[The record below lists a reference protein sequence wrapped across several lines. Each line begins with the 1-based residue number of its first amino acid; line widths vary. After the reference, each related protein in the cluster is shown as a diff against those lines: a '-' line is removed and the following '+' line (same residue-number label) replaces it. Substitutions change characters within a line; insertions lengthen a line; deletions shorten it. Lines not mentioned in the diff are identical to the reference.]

1 MDWKTR
7 AEESGASERGRLGR
21 LAARAAAWARTAQGT
36 AWLDAGW
43 IWLLTRAALVAL
55 TALVPS
61 LLLADGG
68 ASERLDP
75 LHRWVTQDGTHF
87 AYIAAHGYYPIIRAM
102 MWPLYPALEH
112 VLGPVFGGDYG
123 LAGLVIANASCLG
136 ALVALRRLAERELGP
151 DAARRATLYLAIFP
165 TAFYLAAPYSESLFL
180 WMAIASFGAMR
191 ARRWWLAG
199 ALGCLAT
206 LTRSAG
212 VLLAIPFAIEFFQ
225 AWRTGK
231 SRLWQ
236 GSAVVLIPAAVGM
249 YSGWLWRQFGDPLAW
264 LHAATYW
271 RHTFRW
277 PWQTLLDG
285 IAGLGQV
292 GAAHGAA
299 GVHFLLNF
307 GASLAFLALAVLVL
321 RALPLS
327 YGLYTLGV
335 VLYMLCLGEAGA
347 LSAAAGDGRYV
358 LMAFPAFMLL
368 GRWGRHRRVHE
379 ALLVLMTSLLALLTA
394 HFLLQLASS

>member
-1 MDWKTR
+1 M
-7 AEESGASERGRLGR
+7 
-21 LAARAAAWARTAQGT
+21 AWARTAEGT

-43 IWLLTRAALVAL
+43 IWLLTRAVLVAL
-55 TALVPS
+55 TVLVPG

-68 ASERLDP
+68 ASAHLDP
-75 LHRWVTQDGTHF
+75 LHRWVTQDATLFVGV
-87 AYIAAHGYYPIIRAM
+87 AAHGYSPWWRAM

-112 VLGPVFGGDYG
+112 LLGPVFGGDYG
-123 LAGLVIANASCLG
+123 LAGLVIANVSCLG
-136 ALVALRRLAERELGP
+136 ALVALRRLAEREVGAE
-151 DAARRATLYLAIFP
+151 AARRAALYLAVFP
-165 TAFYLAAPYSESLFL
+165 TAFYLFAPYSESLFL
-180 WMAIASFGAMR
+180 WLAISSFAAMR

-212 VLLAIPFAIEFFQ
+212 VLLAIPFAVEFFQ
-225 AWRTGK
+225 AWRAGK

-236 GSAVVLIPAAVGM
+236 GSAVALIPTGVGM
-249 YSGWLWRQFGDPLAW
+249 FSWWLWSRNGDVLGW
-264 LHAATYW
+264 LHAATW
-271 RHTFRW
+271 WHHTFRW

-292 GAAHGAA
+292 GAAHGMA
-299 GVHFLLNF
+299 GVHFVLNF

-327 YGLYTLGV
+327 YGLYALGV

-347 LSAAAGDGRYV
+347 LYATAGDGRYV

-379 ALLVLMTSLLALLTA
+379 ALLVLMTPLLALLTA
-394 HFLLQLASS
+394 HFLLQLASG